1 MSTPVWSLSIN
12 LETKT
17 ATFQSGM
24 ADAARAAR
32 GSFDEIKSGAA
43 TMGRETS
50 GSMTE
55 ARHGVMLLGE
65 EFGIHLP
72 RGITSFLASL
82 GPVAAAMEA
91 AFPFLAIIVGATLL
105 LEHLAKLKEANS
117 KIGSEWDSIEAS
129 ATKAF
134 SKMSDELVR
143 VEMESDRLAGRNLAA
158 LHKQLELIDHQTLGE
173 LESAFDELASKID
186 ATLKAASRG
195 SMMTMF
201 LGEGASDKV
210 KAEFDKFKA
219 QYDAL
224 LSQHNDAGARGA
236 LVDEIIH
243 AQEQLK
249 KYQAM
254 PQTNSWVR
262 QSASDY
268 AQLITQLENVNR
280 LQDESTELDA
290 KKKANATT
298 QAQDA
303 HPEDFNPELFV
314 EAQNKK
320 RVSLAETIELVKKQ
334 QKVTDDAAKLE
345 LEGMEGLSKG
355 LKELAD
361 ERAKSA
367 EEAGKENAGHTSKM
381 AQLQLEADK
390 EAGRLLVT
398 RRKEAAQQMMEADQ
412 AAAQREY
419 EIQMN
424 AYSNEITAL
433 DKHGKDYENKLRAL
447 QDRQTELTKA
457 HENQITLIKDKAE
470 QERNASIL
478 GAEAHMRDAL
488 ANGLTQ
494 VLMRHETFAQMSI
507 RLGDQ
512 IAAGMMETALKSIMA
527 LNMTK
532 EHEAAAAARQGWLA
546 GMKFPFPANI
556 AMAPTL
562 AAMGFASVMAF
573 EEGGIVPGVGIGDTV
588 PARLTPGEAV
598 LPKRMTEDLQHA
610 AKFGG
615 DSDRPHV
622 HVHHHAT
629 YHVQAFNRDG
639 VKQVLRDHGDAFI
652 RHATDH
658 LRKMNR

>member
-1 MSTPVWSLSIN
+1 MAQPVWSLTVD
-12 LETKT
+12 LQTKT
-17 ATFQSGM
+17 ATFQTGM

-117 KIGSEWDSIEAS
+117 KVGSEWDSIEES
-129 ATKAF
+129 ATKALN
-134 SKMSDELVR
+134 KMGEDLLL

-173 LESAFDELASKID
+173 LESAFDALASKID

-195 SMMTMF
+195 SLMTTF

-210 KAEFDKFKA
+210 KAEFDKFKT

-224 LSQHNDAGARGA
+224 LSAHDDPGARGA

-254 PQTNSWVR
+254 PQANSWVR
-262 QSASDY
+262 EAVGSYS
-268 AQLITQLENVNR
+268 QLIAQLENVNR
-280 LQDESTELDA
+280 LDEESVELNA
-290 KKKANATT
+290 KKKANTTT

-320 RVSLAETIELVKKQ
+320 RVSLAETIELIKKQ

-355 LKELAD
+355 LKEIAD
-361 ERAKSA
+361 ERAKLA
-367 EEAGKENAGHTSKM
+367 QEAGKEDGGHATKMAELQAAADREAAQMKMAAGRMSGQEYLNMELGFAAQEYEAKKAALQKELAALDQSGKEYENKKRELNNRLLELDKQFQNQKQVLEDQGQKTELATIKQAESRMEQAYAQGFSQVIMGKKSFSQMM
-381 AQLQLEADK
+381 AQLDGQILESAMQNMIM
-390 EAGRLLVT
+390 AV
-398 RRKEAAQQMMEADQ
+398 AQQQWQDDKSKFSSAEK
-412 AAAQREY
+412 AAA
-419 EIQMN
+419 
-424 AYSNEITAL
+424 
-433 DKHGKDYENKLRAL
+433 
-447 QDRQTELTKA
+447 KA
-457 HENQITLIKDKAE
+457 FAWAPNPLI
-470 QERNASIL
+470 
-478 GAEAHMRDAL
+478 GAPL
-488 ANGLTQ
+488 
-494 VLMRHETFAQMSI
+494 
-507 RLGDQ
+507 
-512 IAAGMMETALKSIMA
+512 
-527 LNMTK
+527 
-532 EHEAAAAARQGWLA
+532 AAAA
-546 GMKFPFPANI
+546 F
-556 AMAPTL
+556 
-562 AAMGFASVMAF
+562 AAVMAF
-573 EEGGIVPGVGIGDTV
+573 EGGGLVPGVELGDVV
-588 PARLTPGEAV
+588 PARLEPGETV
-598 LPKRMTEDLQHA
+598 LPKRMTERLNSA
-610 AKFGG
+610 S
-615 DSDRPHV
+615 DSGNSNRQPV
-622 HVHHHAT
+622 HVHMHNSHTIHALDS
-629 YHVQAFNRDG
+629 QGMDR
-639 VKQVLRDHGDAFI
+639 VLAKHADKLQ
-652 RHATDH
+652 RHFEHTI
-658 LRKMNR
+658 RKMNR